1 MNKLKENKLIPIF
14 NNDYILCNSNI
25 EKFINQIEEK
35 TCIIYFTEKLPILKI
50 DNKNIEKIF
59 IITRRHKKQV
69 NKKIYVGTKIN
80 NNILNKLSNNVC
92 VIVDMN
98 DSFEYT
104 KFVIKNIKKLFEKCK
119 KNNINIGYRK
129 NEINIIAL
137 VEHNNSIYLNDLI
150 ASFKVISMQTNK
162 EKYEFIYDNVCR
174 LLDNE
179 FYCKNICDFKNDK
192 CIASR
197 SGRSCH
203 EKMGCCYS
211 FEYAGL
217 FDFRIVKNVKV
228 CKYLQDKK
236 CSTNNISCKLFTCR
250 YLKEKNICF
259 DSHKI
264 LLLECFFNKKQHEII
279 KSNFF
284 RTREEILDKLLEK
297 NKDAYLWYYIFSKYM
312 IKTKED

>member
-1 MNKLKENKLIPIF
+1 MNKVKENELFQISDKDF
-14 NNDYILCNSNI
+14 ILGTSDT
-25 EKFINQIEEK
+25 ETFINQIEEK
-35 TCIIYFTEKLPILKI
+35 TCIIYFTERLAIPKI
-50 DNKNIEKIF
+50 NNKNIEEVF
-59 IITRRHKKQV
+59 VVTKKRKKPI
-69 NKKIYVGTKIN
+69 NKKIYVETKIN
-80 NNILNKLSNNVC
+80 NNILNKLSNN
-92 VIVDMN
+92 IFIMVDMN
-98 DSFEYT
+98 DSFEYV
-104 KFVIKNIKKLFEKCK
+104 KFVIKNIKKLVEGCE
-119 KNNINIGYRK
+119 KNNIKLGNSK
-129 NEINIIAL
+129 NQINIIAL

-150 ASFKVISMQTNK
+150 DAFKVISMKTNK
-162 EKYEFIYDNVCR
+162 EKYGFIYDNVCKS
-174 LLDNE
+174 LDNE
-179 FYCKNICDFKNDK
+179 FYCKNICDFKEDK

-197 SGRSCH
+197 NGRSCH

-228 CKYLQDKK
+228 CKYLQNKK
-236 CSTNNISCKLFTCR
+236 CSTSNISCKLFTCR
-250 YLKEKNICF
+250 YLKEKNVCF

-297 NKDAYLWYYIFSKYM
+297 NKDTYLWYYIFSKYM